1 MSLENSNTD
10 GFAGGINPNDKLG
23 KLPFK
28 SLTIKPSDELRMR
41 ILALKQ
47 QLGIS
52 AAEVAERL
60 VATAADVKIP
70 WLIVKPQNGNEAGIT
85 FEQVET
91 VMVKTFNLMN
101 QGVGVFYR
109 LNANEKAKQL
119 EVVRDGSLELW
130 RVVQKLAKETFYSP
144 EEFKI
149 MCECRAFV
157 RSSHEQLKKQL
168 EDEQKSA
175 KPDAAKV
182 TTWTKRIAGYE
193 VTEHVLERL
202 GCGEPHGAL

>member
-1 MSLENSNTD
+1 MSHNNQNAD
-10 GFAGGINPNDKLG
+10 DFAGGNNSDEKLG

-28 SLTIKPSDELRMR
+28 ILTIKPSDELRMR

-60 VATAADVKIP
+60 VATAAGVKIP
-70 WLIVKPQNGNEAGIT
+70 WLIVKPQNGREAGIA
-85 FEQVET
+85 FEQVEK
-91 VMVKTFNLMN
+91 VMVKTFNLVN
-101 QGVGVFYR
+101 QSVGVFYR
-109 LNANEKAKQL
+109 LNANDKAKEL
-119 EVVRDGSLELW
+119 EMVRDGSLELW

-157 RSSHEQLKKQL
+157 RSSREQLKKQM
-168 EDEQKSA
+168 ENEQKCE

-202 GCGEPHGAL
+202 GCGEPHDAL